1 MLMGKKELGTMS
13 YEIGAREGVGLEK
26 SGFETWLI

>member
-1 MLMGKKELGTMS
+1 MFIPDSRVGMS

>member
-1 MLMGKKELGTMS
+1 MLMGKKEVGMS